1 MLPCLPGSQLLLTQ
15 VALEAI
21 SRPKPQPPSLPR
33 LPSSPAPGHQEG
45 HRQRKCL
52 WPLGCWQLVHCDPER
67 TRRTRLGRR
76 GADSEFRVD
85 YDLGELVASF

>member
-1 MLPCLPGSQLLLTQ
+1 M
-15 VALEAI
+15 
-21 SRPKPQPPSLPR
+21 
-33 LPSSPAPGHQEG
+33 
-45 HRQRKCL
+45 